1 MFFEFYE
8 MSEDTLET
16 VKTEL
21 DVFKQTDGQ
30 ILTAQ
35 NLRLKFLS
43 AFLSSNLSLAQI
55 WLYYSSKVQ
64 KECKV

>member
-8 MSEDTLET
+8 MSEDKLET

-35 NLRLKFLS
+35 
-43 AFLSSNLSLAQI
+43 SLM
-55 WLYYSSKVQ
+55 L
-64 KECKV
+64 